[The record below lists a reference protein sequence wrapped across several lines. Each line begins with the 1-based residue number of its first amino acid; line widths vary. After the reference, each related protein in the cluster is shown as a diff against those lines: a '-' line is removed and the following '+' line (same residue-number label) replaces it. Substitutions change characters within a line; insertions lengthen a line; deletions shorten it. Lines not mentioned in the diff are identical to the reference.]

1 LTLTA
6 GYDIVTEISKKILL
20 NLVKWKLTI
29 HGVPINPPF
38 ELNLPISSGGIIG
51 ILNVIVHKLSLDH
64 NKHAGYFPVP
74 EDSLTMEFIGS
85 SFRLSN
91 PKELVITSLEGT
103 IKISAPIRVIGSS
116 LVLDFDYK
124 LALVAITFTEESLK
138 KITHA
143 LSETPII

>member
-1 LTLTA
+1 
-6 GYDIVTEISKKILL
+6 
-20 NLVKWKLTI
+20 
-29 HGVPINPPF
+29 
-38 ELNLPISSGGIIG
+38 
-51 ILNVIVHKLSLDH
+51 
-64 NKHAGYFPVP
+64 
-74 EDSLTMEFIGS
+74 MEFIGS